1 MSFSAL
7 GLPRPI
13 WLLGWVSLVTDLA
26 SEMIYPLL
34 PIFLTRVLGA
44 TAMSLGVIE
53 GAAEAA
59 SSILKIA
66 AGRLADR
73 TGAPKRIV
81 LAGYGLSGAV
91 RPLIAFVTSWTGVL
105 GLRFVDRVGKGL
117 RTAPRDAMLA
127 HFAPPHL
134 RGRAYGF
141 HRAMDHAGAVAGPLI
156 ASLFLLSYPDH
167 YRTLFAL
174 TIIPGIVVILILLR
188 VPDTNTSSRVEPG
201 EPLEPN
207 EPAEPS
213 EPLGPLNL
221 PRPFLKAILVILVFS
236 LGNASDAFL
245 LLRLNDLGV
254 AAIWIPLLWS
264 GLHIVK
270 VLSSLAG
277 GDLSDRLGR
286 RTLIAAGWLVYA
298 LVYAGF
304 GYFDSPATVIV
315 IFLGYGIY
323 FGLTEGVEKAWI
335 ADLAPAGARGTAFG
349 IYNAALGVGGLVSS
363 LTFGI
368 VWTRVSP
375 SAAFFTGAAV
385 AVAAIGLLYSLFS
398 QQRNEENT
406 RHER

>member
-1 MSFSAL
+1 M
-7 GLPRPI
+7 
-13 WLLGWVSLVTDLA
+13 A

-53 GAAEAA
+53 GVAEAA

-73 TGAPKRIV
+73 TGAPRRIV

-91 RPLIAFVTSWTGVL
+91 RPLVAFVTSWTQVL
-105 GLRFVDRVGKGL
+105 GLRFVDRLGKGI

-127 HFAPPHL
+127 HFAPVEL

-141 HRAMDHAGAVAGPLI
+141 HRAMDHTGAVAGPLI
-156 ASLFLLSYPDH
+156 ASLFLFFYPEQ
-167 YRTLFAL
+167 YRTLFGL
-174 TIIPGIVVILILLR
+174 SIIPGIVVILILLR
-188 VPDTNTSSRVEPG
+188 VPDAPTSKRAEPT
-201 EPLEPN
+201 EPN
-207 EPAEPS
+207 EPPEPS
-213 EPLGPLNL
+213 AQPEPLNL
-221 PRPFLKAILVILVFS
+221 PAPFLKAIIVILVFS

-254 AAIWIPLLWS
+254 AAVWIPILWS
-264 GLHIVK
+264 GLHVVK

-286 RTLIAAGWLVYA
+286 RTLIAAGWIVYA

-304 GYFDSPATVIV
+304 GYFDSLATVIV
-315 IFLGYGIY
+315 IFLSYGVY
-323 FGLTEGVEKAWI
+323 FGLTEGVEKAWV

-363 LTFGI
+363 LMFGI
-368 VWTRVSP
+368 IWTRVSP
-375 SAAFFTGAAV
+375 GAAFFTGAAV

-398 QQRNEENT
+398 PAKK
-406 RHER
+406 

>member
-1 MSFSAL
+1 
-7 GLPRPI
+7 
-13 WLLGWVSLVTDLA
+13 
-26 SEMIYPLL
+26 MIYPLL

-59 SSILKIA
+59 SSLLKIA
-66 AGRLADR
+66 SGRLADR
-73 TGAPKRIV
+73 TGAPKPIV
-81 LAGYGLSGAV
+81 LAGYSLSGAV

-105 GLRFVDRVGKGL
+105 GLRFADRVGKGL

-141 HRAMDHAGAVAGPLI
+141 HSAMDHAGAVVGPLV
-156 ASLFLLSYPDH
+156 ATAFLFFYPDS
-167 YRTLFAL
+167 YRSLFAL
-174 TIIPGIVVILILLR
+174 SIIPGIVVVLILLR
-188 VPDTNTSSRVEPG
+188 VPDTNTSEPR
-201 EPLEPN
+201 EPDEPS
-207 EPAEPS
+207 EPAEPNPAIS
-213 EPLGPLNL
+213 L
-221 PRPFLKAILVILVFS
+221 PPALLKAIAVILVFS

-245 LLRLNDLGV
+245 LLRMSDLGV
-254 AAIWIPLLWS
+254 SAVWIPLLWS

-286 RTLIAAGWLVYA
+286 RALIGTAWLVYA

-304 GYFDSPATVIV
+304 GYFDSPTTIIV

-323 FGLTEGVEKAWI
+323 FGLSEGVEKAWV

-349 IYNAALGVGGLVSS
+349 IYNGALGAGGLVSS
-363 LTFGI
+363 LVFGVI
-368 VWTRVSP
+368 WTRVSP
-375 SAAFFTGAAV
+375 NAAFYTGAAV
-385 AVAAIGLLYSLFS
+385 AVAATGLLYSLFS
-398 QQRNEENT
+398 RQRNDRPINSP
-406 RHER
+406 RS

>member
-1 MSFSAL
+1 LSFSAL

-141 HRAMDHAGAVAGPLI
+141 HRAMDHAGAVAGPLV
-156 ASLFLLSYPDH
+156 ASLFLFSYPDN

-174 TIIPGIVVILILLR
+174 TIIPGIVVILILLC
-188 VPDTNTSSRVEPG
+188 VPDTNTSA
-201 EPLEPN
+201 PLEPV
-207 EPAEPS
+207 EPS
-213 EPLGPLNL
+213 EPSEPYEPLN
-221 PRPFLKAILVILVFS
+221 PRSPFLKAIFVILVFS

-254 AAIWIPLLWS
+254 AAFWIPLLWS

-286 RTLIAAGWLVYA
+286 RTLIAAGWLIYA

-304 GYFDSPATVIV
+304 GYFDSPATIIV

-323 FGLTEGVEKAWI
+323 FGLTEGVEKAWV

-349 IYNAALGVGGLVSS
+349 VYNAALGVGGLVSS
-363 LTFGI
+363 VMFGI
-368 VWTRVSP
+368 IWTRVSP

-406 RHER
+406 RHQR

>member
-1 MSFSAL
+1 LSFSAL

-73 TGAPKRIV
+73 TGAPKQIV

-141 HRAMDHAGAVAGPLI
+141 HRAMDHAGAVAGPLV
-156 ASLFLLSYPDH
+156 ASLFLFSYPDN

-174 TIIPGIVVILILLR
+174 TIIPGIVVILILLC
-188 VPDTNTSSRVEPG
+188 VPDTNTSA
-201 EPLEPN
+201 PLEPV
-207 EPAEPS
+207 EPS
-213 EPLGPLNL
+213 EPSEPYEPLN
-221 PRPFLKAILVILVFS
+221 PRSPFLKAIFVILVFS

-254 AAIWIPLLWS
+254 AAFWIPLLWS

-286 RTLIAAGWLVYA
+286 RTLIAAGWLIYA

-304 GYFDSPATVIV
+304 GYFDSPATIIV

-323 FGLTEGVEKAWI
+323 FGLTEGVEKAWV

-349 IYNAALGVGGLVSS
+349 VYNAALGVGGLVSS
-363 LTFGI
+363 VMFGI
-368 VWTRVSP
+368 IWTRVSP

-406 RHER
+406 RHQR